1 VEAVAISRTSSLIYT
16 TRGGND
22 VLSVVP
28 GILDLLTV
36 SATVSGT
43 SGSVETVPVN
53 WTQVREVDFNLGTW
67 DRAGAAND
75 SLTFAPRTLT
85 TTGLS
90 DLLVRTGA
98 GDDTLAFNDANLRL
112 PLGGR
117 LEYLPGEGSDQL
129 SVTANANLSLN
140 SVRLASSA
148 GGELFHNSLESAV
161 LSGGAGDNVL
171 SAEGFNGWVTLY
183 GNDGNDQLRGSSNND
198 RIYGGNGDDQIFG
211 GLGNDW
217 LYGEAGV
224 DSFYFDGTAG
234 ADNLAV
240 TRLLSLGVFD
250 RYASGSGQLL
260 ERDNFQFDD
269 SDIVQV
275 NAKEGDDS
283 IAIDLAFA
291 IYGIV
296 DGGLGNDTCTAPARW
311 TKISC

>member
-1 VEAVAISRTSSLIYT
+1 
-16 TRGGND
+16 
-22 VLSVVP
+22 
-28 GILDLLTV
+28 
-36 SATVSGT
+36 
-43 SGSVETVPVN
+43 
-53 WTQVREVDFNLGTW
+53 
-67 DRAGAAND
+67 
-75 SLTFAPRTLT
+75 LT

-183 GNDGNDQLRGSSNND
+183 GNDGNDQLRGTSNND